1 MLKYI
6 KIENNQ
12 PINYTLEQLF
22 IDFPNAIIYKKTK
35 LPNEDLIKEFN
46 VYPLITT
53 ALPNLHI
60 NETAEEGLPVFENGE
75 WLQVWV
81 IRKLSDEEIKEIV
94 RTTEITLN
102 LGHTTK
108 NHICEECSSLTELKE
123 CLECQH

>member
-1 MLKYI
+1 MAVI
-6 KIENNQ
+6 KLTDGIPE
-12 PINYTLEQLF
+12 NYTIEQLL
-22 IDFPNAIIYKKTK
+22 IDVPDAVIYKKTE
-35 LPNEDLIKEFN
+35 LPNEELLKNYN
-46 VYPLITT
+46 VYPLITS

-81 IRKLSDEEIKEIV
+81 IRKLSDEEIQEIV

-102 LGHTTK
+102 LAHTTK
-108 NHICEECSSLTELKE
+108 NHLCEECSSLTELKE

>member
-1 MLKYI
+1 MSVIKLTDGIPEKYTI
-6 KIENNQ
+6 
-12 PINYTLEQLF
+12 EQLL
-22 IDFPNAIIYKKTK
+22 IDVPDAVIYKKTE
-35 LPNEDLIKEFN
+35 LPNEELLKNYN